1 MAAGFLG
8 VRGRE
13 GACGAEGRALRGA
26 VFQLEP
32 VKMLSSDAA
41 VMGGQNH

>member
-13 GACGAEGRALRGA
+13 GARGAAARAPRGA

-32 VKMLSSDAA
+32 VKTLSGDEA

>member
-1 MAAGFLG
+1 MVLKPGLP
-8 VRGRE
+8 
-13 GACGAEGRALRGA
+13 GAHRSA

-32 VKMLSSDAA
+32 VKTLSGDEA